1 MKNKKLP
8 TNFIYSIMKNIKL
21 IITTCF
27 LLLISLAYPQ
37 QNITGTV
44 IKADSLSITCTKT
57 TSIVFPYAIK
67 SVDRGSQDILVQ
79 KAKGF
84 ENVLQVKA
92 AVECFKETNL
102 TVITSDGKL
111 YCFLVSYNEQPEF
124 FNIQVTKD
132 ENGAPVNAFS
142 FNGANAEELKQF
154 SILALAHRKKLGG
167 VKDYQS
173 TIRFRLTGLFIHEGI
188 LYYRITIKNDS
199 NINYDIEQLRFFI
212 RDQKKAKRT
221 ASQEIELTPVF
232 VDSPVTQV
240 RANTEN
246 TVIYALPKFTIPE
259 KKYLAIQLMEKNGG
273 RHLELRVKDRT
284 ILKSVLLEPVND
296 GSNDHQ

>member
-1 MKNKKLP
+1 
-8 TNFIYSIMKNIKL
+8 MKNIKL
-21 IITTCF
+21 IVTTCF
-27 LLLISLAYPQ
+27 LLLISMAYPQ

-44 IKADSLSITCTKT
+44 VKADSLSITCTKT
-57 TSIVFPYAIK
+57 TSVVFPYAIK
-67 SVDRGSQDILVQ
+67 SVDRGSLDILVQ

-92 AVECFKETNL
+92 AVECFTETNL

-111 YCFLVSYNEQPEF
+111 YSFLLNYNEQPKV
-124 FNIQVTKD
+124 FNIQVTKS

-154 SILALAHRKKLGG
+154 STLALAHRKKLRG
-167 VKDYQS
+167 VKDYKS
-173 TIRFRLTGLFIHEGI
+173 SIRFRLTGLFIHEGI

-221 ASQEIELTPVF
+221 ASQEIELTPVY
-232 VDSPVTQV
+232 VDRPVTQV
-240 RANTEN
+240 KGNSQN
-246 TVIYALPKFTIPE
+246 TVVYALPKFTIPD
-259 KKYLAIQLMEKNGG
+259 KKYMAIQLMEKNGG
-273 RHLELRVKDRT
+273 RHLELKVKNKT
-284 ILKSVLLEPVND
+284 ILNSVLLEPINA